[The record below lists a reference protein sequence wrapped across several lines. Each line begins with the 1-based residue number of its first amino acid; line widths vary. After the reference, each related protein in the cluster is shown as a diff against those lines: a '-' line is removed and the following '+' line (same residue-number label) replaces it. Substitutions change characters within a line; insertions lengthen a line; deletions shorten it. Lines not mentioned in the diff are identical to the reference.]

1 MNYIN
6 IKIICPSFYLTKSAG
21 KDTYSIMNKKL
32 FAILLVVV
40 IIITGA
46 GIAYWRHID
55 YQRQHPPLLS
65 QTYTLEEGDTL
76 SSSLAETA
84 LNDIQVRAIIKA
96 MDSVFDLR
104 KCRAGDIYEIITLK
118 DTGSFVK
125 FIYHASAI
133 TKYEISPDSQQ
144 NYLVNKIDHP
154 LEKRITTFQGSI
166 KTTLYEAMTSSGE
179 LPELVLS
186 FADIFSYEIDFLTD
200 PRINDIF
207 SVVYE
212 KYYANGKFIKNGQIL
227 AARYINSGQEHLAI
241 FFEEPSGHKDY
252 YSANG
257 KSLRKAFLRSPLNY
271 RRISSF
277 FTRRRWHP
285 ILKIYRP
292 HLGIDYSAPI
302 GTPVATIGDGT
313 VIFAGWE
320 GGFGRFIK
328 IRHPN
333 GYTSTYGHLSKY
345 AKGIRSGTRVAR
357 GQVIGYV
364 GSSGLSTGPHLD
376 FRLMQGRQFINFL
389 ALKLPE
395 ASSIPSQS
403 MAQFEQVKKER
414 LRLLSQN
421 LQTPPAK

>member
-1 MNYIN
+1 MM
-6 IKIICPSFYLTKSAG
+6 T
-21 KDTYSIMNKKL
+21 KKL
-32 FAILLVVV
+32 LAILLVVV
-40 IIITGA
+40 IIIAGA
-46 GIAYWRHID
+46 GIAYRRHLD
-55 YQRQHPPLLS
+55 YQRQYPPLQS

-84 LNDIQVRAIIKA
+84 LTELQSKSIIKVIGT
-96 MDSVFDLR
+96 VFDLR
-104 KCRAGDIYEIITLK
+104 KCKAGDVYEIVSLK
-118 DTGSFVK
+118 DIGSFVK
-125 FIYHASAI
+125 FIYYVSPVSR
-133 TKYEISPDSQQ
+133 YEISLDTQQ
-144 NYLVNKIDHP
+144 NYLINKIDTP
-154 LEKRITTFQGSI
+154 LEKKINTLQGSI
-166 KTTLYEAMTSSGE
+166 KNNLYEAMTSSGE
-179 LPELVLS
+179 SPELVLS

-200 PRINDIF
+200 PRIDDTF

-212 KYYANGKFIKNGQIL
+212 KYYANGNFVKNGQIL
-227 AARYINSGQEHLAI
+227 AARYINSDQEHLAF
-241 FFEEPSGHKDY
+241 FFEDPSGHKDFY
-252 YSANG
+252 ASDA

-292 HLGIDYSAPI
+292 HLGIDYSAPT

-313 VIFAGWE
+313 IMFAGWE

-333 GYTSTYGHLSKY
+333 GYISTYGHLSKY
-345 AKGIRSGTRVAR
+345 AKGIRSGAKVTR
-357 GQVIGYV
+357 GEVIGYV

-395 ASSIPSQS
+395 ASSIPSQAK
-403 MAQFEQVKKER
+403 AQFEQVKKER
-414 LRLLSQN
+414 LQQLSQS
-421 LQTPPAK
+421 LQTPPATGMSAGRDTNKN